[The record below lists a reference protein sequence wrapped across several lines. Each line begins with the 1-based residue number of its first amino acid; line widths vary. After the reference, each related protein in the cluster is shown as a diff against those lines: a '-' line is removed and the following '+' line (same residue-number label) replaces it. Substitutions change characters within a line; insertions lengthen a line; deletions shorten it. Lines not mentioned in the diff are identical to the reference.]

1 MKKTFVDAALQ
12 EAVLYDGDAVV
23 RRYRVST
30 AKNGLGCTANSD
42 CTPIGKLRIAEKIG
56 EGLPIGTVFRSRA
69 PTKDVWSS
77 DPSNPLSSSTDDLV
91 LSRILWLGGAEAQN
105 ANTHRRYVYIHG
117 TNHENLLG
125 QPASHGCIRM
135 RNTDVIELFDLVAVG
150 NEVDVTAG
158 GDEVA

>member
-1 MKKTFVDAALQ
+1 
-12 EAVLYDGDAVV
+12 
-23 RRYRVST
+23 
-30 AKNGLGCTANSD
+30 
-42 CTPIGKLRIAEKIG
+42 LRIVEKIG

-105 ANTHRRYVYIHG
+105 ANTRGRYVYIHG

-135 RNTDVIELFDLVAVG
+135 SNTDVIELFDLVEVG